1 MSNEKP
7 RPIAERPLPAGPVA
21 GALGLALLGAALL
34 RYWRQRRGR
43 S

>member
-1 MSNEKP
+1 MADDKSPNLDD
-7 RPIAERPLPAGPVA
+7 RPLPTGPVA

-34 RYWRQRRGR
+34 RYLRRRRER